1 MSKSEIGQRVVLLRK
16 KLEMTQEELGQALS
30 MKKSGMSKIESG
42 ENTLT
47 EKNQE
52 ILHQRFGVSKS
63 WLMTGEGDMFIQ
75 SASPDMA
82 LITPALRSLGNIS
95 PKDLQII
102 EAYLKLEERHRQAF
116 QELFVKLFETQK
128 K

>member
-52 ILHQRFGVSKS
+52 ILHQRFGVNKS
-63 WLMTGEGDMFIQ
+63 WLVTGEGDMFIQ
-75 SASPDMA
+75 SAAPDMA
-82 LITPALRSLGNIS
+82 TIAPVLRSLGNIN

-102 EAYLKLEERHRQAF
+102 EAYLKLEDRHREAF
-116 QELFVKLFETQK
+116 RELFSKLFEG
-128 K
+128 